1 MTDEMLL
8 QLLKTRLGIASTVR
22 DVYLQHIIDSTTM
35 MLQDEKGITADYSN
49 PLITGFIINYSAWV
63 YESKGEHGGMP
74 RHLQYAMHNL
84 MIHNAKVVET
94 DV

>member
-1 MTDEMLL
+1 MTQETML
-8 QLLKTRLGIASTVR
+8 QLLKIRLGIASTVR
-22 DVYLQHIIDSTTM
+22 DEYLQHLLDATVM
-35 MLQDEKGITADYSN
+35 MLEDEKKINADVSN
-49 PLITGFIINYSAWV
+49 PLISSFVINYSAWL

-94 DV
+94 NV